1 MYTYI
6 YIYIYIYINFRI
18 SITYMFDTLA
28 VGNDEETVDGT
39 TAVTVGD
46 ADCNDPGCCATESG
60 LAMDP
65 AAVRAGDV
73 GDGEDMLAGAA
84 ATTAGG
90 GGSEAASSDAVG
102 STGPSA
108 AVTRSNG
115 NVVAVSGAGGQLSI
129 AGAVD

>member
-1 MYTYI
+1 
-6 YIYIYIYINFRI
+6 
-18 SITYMFDTLA
+18 MFDTLA
-28 VGNDEETVDGT
+28 VGNDEQTVDGT

-60 LAMDP
+60 FAMDP
-65 AAVRAGDV
+65 AAVRAGDA
-73 GDGEDMLAGAA
+73 GDGEDVLAGAA
-84 ATTAGG
+84 ATTAGVGDVSNVDGAGG

-102 STGPSA
+102 STDPSA
-108 AVTRSNG
+108 AVTGGGNG

>member
-1 MYTYI
+1 
-6 YIYIYIYINFRI
+6 
-18 SITYMFDTLA
+18 MFDSLA
-28 VGNDEETVDGT
+28 VRNDEETVDGT

-46 ADCNDPGCCATESG
+46 AVCNDPGCTTESG
-60 LAMDP
+60 FAMDP

-73 GDGEDMLAGAA
+73 GDGEDVLAGAA

-108 AVTRSNG
+108 AVTGGGNG

-129 AGAVD
+129 AGDVD

>member
-1 MYTYI
+1 
-6 YIYIYIYINFRI
+6 
-18 SITYMFDTLA
+18 MFDTLA

-46 ADCNDPGCCATESG
+46 ADCNDTGCCATESG
-60 LAMDP
+60 FAMDP

-73 GDGEDMLAGAA
+73 GDGEDVLAGAA

-102 STGPSA
+102 STDPSA
-108 AVTRSNG
+108 AVTDGGNG